1 MGLFFKHEM
10 QQHFDDLIFIK
21 SELNLDNFIGP
32 TYLRDYSVRL
42 QYLEVVDPI
51 SCSEKPDRKVCL

>member
-10 QQHFDDLIFIK
+10 QQHFDDLILVK

-32 TYLRDYSVRL
+32 TYLRGYSVRL
-42 QYLEVVDPI
+42 
-51 SCSEKPDRKVCL
+51 